1 MNCQEKEQLL
11 EIYDSL
17 VRAYSRVITALRNAS
32 AEEYDALYTE
42 SENLLHEIAA
52 ARMKL
57 QAHVHQHG
65 C

>member
-1 MNCQEKEQLL
+1 MNCQEKEKLL

-17 VRAYSRVITALRNAS
+17 ATAYSRAVTSLRNAS
-32 AEEYDALYTE
+32 ADEYDALYTE